1 MVKLQLASSTAAEPL
16 AAAPG
21 NPSFPGS
28 CRAHVAYPS
37 ITPLL
42 VFTPGA
48 ACSLKQH
55 PMINS
60 GGPKYG
66 KPVFLLEGRGLIK
79 GQALTGIQ
87 VFYLFLDISG
97 L

>member
-1 MVKLQLASSTAAEPL
+1 MVKLQLASSTAAEPR

-28 CRAHVAYPS
+28 GRAHVAYPS

-42 VFTPGA
+42 VSTDKLWWSKIGKTCLLA
-48 ACSLKQH
+48 
-55 PMINS
+55 
-60 GGPKYG
+60 GGQ
-66 KPVFLLEGRGLIK
+66 RAHK

-87 VFYLFLDISG
+87 LFYLFLDISG